1 MKEIDIQAM
10 TPAHL
15 PQVAELSVAPEQVK
29 FVGTMEEILVN
40 IDDTVHPH
48 VIMDSDTVVGFF
60 LIDTQYG
67 HKYDF
72 ARSEAL
78 GLRAFFID
86 HRHQG
91 KGYAKRAVLALKA
104 FLVSAYPDFDQIYL
118 TVNCKNP
125 AARHCYVQGGFTDTH
140 ELYLG
145 GAAGP
150 QHIMHMTL

>member
-1 MKEIDIQAM
+1 MKEIDIQGM

-15 PQVAELSVAPEQVK
+15 PQVAELSVATEQVE
-29 FVGTMEEILVN
+29 FVGTMEELLVN
-40 IDDTVHPH
+40 IDDKLHPH
-48 VIMDSDTVVGFF
+48 VILDGNTVVGFF

-67 HKYDF
+67 HRYDF
-72 ARSEAL
+72 AHPEAL

-86 HRHQG
+86 HHHQG

-104 FLVSAYPDFDQIYL
+104 FLLSAYPGFDQIYL

-125 AARHCYVQGGFTDTH
+125 AARHCYQQGGFIDTH

-150 QHIMHMTL
+150 QHIMRMVL

>member
-1 MKEIDIQAM
+1 MKEIEIQGM

-15 PQVAELSVAPEQVK
+15 PQVAELSVATEQVK

-67 HKYDF
+67 HSFDF
-72 ARSEAL
+72 ADSEAL

-86 HRHQG
+86 QRHQG
-91 KGYAKRAVLALKA
+91 KGYAKRAVLALRA
-104 FLVSAYPDFDQIYL
+104 FLESAYPDFAQIYL

-125 AARHCYVQGGFTDTH
+125 AARHCYQQGGFADTH

-150 QHIMHMTL
+150 QHIMRMAL